1 MKKVYL
7 DGIRTQGRRRKVW
20 KVQMNPMSYIKCNQV
35 LISYITFLKNGPS
48 SVSFLFISFF
58 SNKLYKFYRKLMWK
72 NVHPVF
78 RAGNWNPQ
86 PSDHESS
93 PITTRPG
100 LFELGNIFKPRRWYL
115 SNYKHRLF
123 MLPWAPWTFNSAQT
137 ELSILL
143 VVIFSISINFIS
155 LPMHIQSPIF

>member
-58 SNKLYKFYRKLMWK
+58 SNKLYKFYSKLM
-72 NVHPVF
+72 
-78 RAGNWNPQ
+78 
-86 PSDHESS
+86 
-93 PITTRPG
+93 
-100 LFELGNIFKPRRWYL
+100 
-115 SNYKHRLF
+115 
-123 MLPWAPWTFNSAQT
+123 
-137 ELSILL
+137 
-143 VVIFSISINFIS
+143 
-155 LPMHIQSPIF
+155 